1 MKKHL
6 SQMMRLTGAKATGG
20 LATTLGIMA
29 VHSQASAAKFTGTDR
44 ADDITGSPWDEDD
57 LIRLLDGND
66 TAYGRGGQDRIYGG
80 NGKDEIYG
88 GKRGDRLFGG
98 NDDDTLDGGDG
109 DDTLTYLNATE
120 NVTVNLHVGK
130 ASNDVQL
137 TSIENVIGS
146 NFDDYFVSSDAAN
159 EFAGQDG
166 ADTLSYAYSDAA
178 VTVNAFTGKVSG
190 GFADGDI
197 IDSVERF
204 IGSDH
209 DDHFISTDGVVN
221 PITDS
226 RYASFNGK
234 AGSDTVSYAYSN
246 ESVHANL
253 DSGVVLTD
261 TGSKEKLIQ
270 IENAIGTSQDDI
282 FVASAAANTLDG
294 ADGYSDMVSYE
305 IAEETV
311 FIDLLNGAAFG
322 EYADGDRFLNIE
334 SVRGGAGDDTLSGDG
349 AANVLQGGDGNDT
362 LIGRSGDDTL
372 IGNAGDDVLMGGDG
386 DDRLDGQ
393 NGADL
398 MTGGA
403 GANKFVLDFAEA
415 GGANVDDDGND
426 VITDFTVADGD
437 KLVVDTTN
445 GDETTLSAFG
455 ISILANADDA
465 TDTDIV
471 HNLSVIATLVDVDH
485 TNITDDNFASYFEV
499 I

>member
-6 SQMMRLTGAKATGG
+6 SQMMRLKGAKATGG

-29 VHSQASAAKFTGTDR
+29 VHSQASAAKFTGTDG

-80 NGKDEIYG
+80 NGKDDIYG
-88 GKRGDRLFGG
+88 GSGGDRLFGG
-98 NDDDTLDGGDG
+98 NDDDTLDGGSGADWVRGGNDNDTLLGRSGKDKLYGEGGDDRLFGHSGNDLLDGGEGRDNLHGGAGADSLIGGRGKDILNGDSGADTLDGGRGADIMNGGGGRDVFIGARNGHYGGDTIDGGDG
-109 DDTLTYLNATE
+109 DDTLSYLNATE

-130 ASNDVQL
+130 ASNNVQL

-146 NFDDYFVSSDAAN
+146 VFDDHFVASDAAN
-159 EFAGQDG
+159 EFAGLYG
-166 ADTLSYAYSDAA
+166 ADTLSYAYSDEA
-178 VTVNAFTGKVSG
+178 VTVNAFNNIVSG

-197 IDSVERF
+197 IVSIERF

-221 PITDS
+221 PVTDS

-294 ADGYSDMVSYE
+294 ADGYNDMVS
-305 IAEETV
+305 
-311 FIDLLNGAAFG
+311 
-322 EYADGDRFLNIE
+322 
-334 SVRGGAGDDTLSGDG
+334 
-349 AANVLQGGDGNDT
+349 
-362 LIGRSGDDTL
+362 
-372 IGNAGDDVLMGGDG
+372 
-386 DDRLDGQ
+386 
-393 NGADL
+393 
-398 MTGGA
+398 
-403 GANKFVLDFAEA
+403 
-415 GGANVDDDGND
+415 
-426 VITDFTVADGD
+426 
-437 KLVVDTTN
+437 
-445 GDETTLSAFG
+445 
-455 ISILANADDA
+455 
-465 TDTDIV
+465 
-471 HNLSVIATLVDVDH
+471 
-485 TNITDDNFASYFEV
+485 
-499 I
+499 